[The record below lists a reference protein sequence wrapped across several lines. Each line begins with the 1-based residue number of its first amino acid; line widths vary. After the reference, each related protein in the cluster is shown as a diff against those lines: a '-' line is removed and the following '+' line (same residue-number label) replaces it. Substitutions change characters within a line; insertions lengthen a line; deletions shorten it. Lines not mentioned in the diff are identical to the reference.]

1 MLSLVIAKTPKK
13 SSISQ
18 YFEREVSL
26 IFFHPVYRQHSQG
39 KFLISK
45 SQTLLD
51 FDSSY
56 SDFTNSSFEECDFTK
71 CVILFAEPAQ
81 AKTSGSKLCCETSV
95 RDSKSVEMKADQREG
110 TKTSLLDPNV
120 DGACLDS
127 VKPSIGGNS
136 LDGANI
142 FDDITGNN
150 GELNHNESKYK

>member
-1 MLSLVIAKTPKK
+1 MMLFPCSVVPVFLVLLIAVQIWGFKMN
-13 SSISQ
+13 
-18 YFEREVSL
+18 L
-26 IFFHPVYRQHSQG
+26 IFPSI
-39 KFLISK
+39 LM
-45 SQTLLD
+45 
-51 FDSSY
+51 
-56 SDFTNSSFEECDFTK
+56 

-81 AKTSGSKLCCETSV
+81 AKTCGSKLCCDTSV
-95 RDSKSVEMKADQREG
+95 RDSNPVEVKVDQREG

-120 DGACLDS
+120 DGAYLDS